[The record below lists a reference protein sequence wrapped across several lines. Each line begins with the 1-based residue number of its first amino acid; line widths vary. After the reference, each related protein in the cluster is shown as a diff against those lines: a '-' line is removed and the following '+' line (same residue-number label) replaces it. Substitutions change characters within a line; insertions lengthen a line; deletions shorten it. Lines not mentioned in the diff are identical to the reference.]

1 MARKR
6 NRILEQ
12 PRFIISYETNRQH
25 PAGKDKNLQLIC
37 NCVEQGTVT
46 LIRDGSV
53 IHSIKKS
60 IILLLPKKKLRHN
73 GYLCAQVNGLR
84 SVR

>member
-53 IHSIKKS
+53 IHSIKK
-60 IILLLPKKKLRHN
+60 ILFYCFPRKNLDTMDIF
-73 GYLCAQVNGLR
+73 
-84 SVR
+84 VRR